1 MQSKI
6 WLNLIIWLFYLFG
19 FKRCDMMCMI
29 QWYLLRMF
37 CCFCFPLQLGIME
50 GSWYMASELVV
61 WQSMLSALSDM
72 AWSPS
77 PNSSGGGNTPSSR
90 TMSWGYLG
98 WDANQWCIVY
108 KKQVSIYLRV
118 YFSLYHNYIYLYSL
132 FAYLFIYFYLFTCI
146 KNSKSTM
153 SKWSYFKPTSP
164 DNFVQGIPGIGAPVE
179 ALVVLWLRCSP
190 CARLATTRPSTSWA
204 TDALRQLQE

>member
-1 MQSKI
+1 MS
-6 WLNLIIWLFYLFG
+6 
-19 FKRCDMMCMI
+19 MI

-37 CCFCFPLQLGIME
+37 CCFCVPLQLGIME
-50 GSWYMASELVV
+50 GSWNMASELVV

-98 WDANQWCIVY
+98 RDANQWCIVY

-118 YFSLYHNYIYLYSL
+118 YFSYFLINYVIIIFIYIHYLPIYLLIIIYLHALEIANQLWANCHTSSRPVLITSSKGFLEFVHLLKHLWYSGWGAHRAHAL
-132 FAYLFIYFYLFTCI
+132 QPHVPVLPGPLMLWG
-146 KNSKSTM
+146 NSK
-153 SKWSYFKPTSP
+153 
-164 DNFVQGIPGIGAPVE
+164 N
-179 ALVVLWLRCSP
+179 R
-190 CARLATTRPSTSWA
+190 
-204 TDALRQLQE
+204 